1 LRHSSAFLRFLNNM
15 PHLSY
20 KVRISIF
27 ALSFLVCGAFMV
39 LGMIV
44 TNNRGLTP
52 IFAIPVAL
60 AAWMFKPREAI
71 IAIGCIFLMLI
82 TINTSATHSL
92 LWPFPLTITFICGV
106 LASWIEAFSI
116 GFLRYALELSNN
128 ARQQSQQAEQ
138 QMAITCQSEKHL
150 NYLKDQF
157 LLNVSHELRTP
168 LTQVRGYIEL
178 LEGHHER
185 LNPAQQATFLQNALK
200 GCDELQLL
208 VGNILDT
215 MQINNDVQPPYIED
229 VVIASVVREI
239 VAHIDTWSQEQ
250 HSLHLDIPKDL
261 TVRADQQQVGQVL
274 RNLLSN
280 AFKYSPAQSPVTVR
294 AFPSNA
300 EGHATDAST
309 YVCICVQD
317 AGPGFTSDEIPLLFQ
332 KFVRLPRDVTGP
344 LRGTGLGLYI
354 SKQFVEAMGGR
365 IWVESAGIP
374 GQGSCFRFTLP
385 CTTHTTSTLEEQTPL
400 SLKHTP
406 H

>member
-1 LRHSSAFLRFLNNM
+1 MRQSPTSLRFLNDM
-15 PHLSY
+15 PRLSY

-60 AAWMFKPREAI
+60 AAWMFKPRGAI

-82 TINTSATHSL
+82 IINISATHRL

-106 LASWIEAFSI
+106 LASLIEAFSI

-138 QMAITCQSEKHL
+138 QMAITSQHEKHM

-157 LLNVSHELRTP
+157 LVNVSHELRTP

-178 LEGHHER
+178 LAGHHER
-185 LNPAQQATFLQNALK
+185 LNPTQQVTFLQNALK

-208 VGNILDT
+208 VSNILET
-215 MQINNDVQPPYIED
+215 MQISNDVQPPHVED
-229 VVIASVVREI
+229 LFIADVAREVVTHVETRN
-239 VAHIDTWSQEQ
+239 QEQ
-250 HSLHLDIPKDL
+250 HPLHLDIPAEL
-261 TVRADQQQVGQVL
+261 AVRADQQQVGQVL

-280 AFKYSPAQSPVTVR
+280 AFKYSPPQSSVTVR
-294 AFPSNA
+294 AFLSDA
-300 EGHATDAST
+300 ECRVKDAST
-309 YVCICVQD
+309 YVCISVQD
-317 AGPGFTSDEIPLLFQ
+317 AGPGFTTDEIPLLFQ
-332 KFVRLPRDVTGP
+332 EFVRLQRDVTGP
-344 LRGTGLGLYI
+344 VRGTGLGLYI

-385 CTTHTTSTLEEQTPL
+385 CTAHITGMQQTQF
-400 SLKHTP
+400 SLKHAS